1 MGGSRSGRIAGVQTD
16 FRDAVEAKDLTR
28 VEQLLADDVVFRS
41 PAVHKP
47 YVGKQA
53 TMVILTAVT
62 RVFEDFRYTRVVE
75 GPRDHV
81 LVFEARVGDRQV
93 EGADFLHL
101 DDQGRID
108 DFRVMV
114 RPLSGLNALVE
125 AMGAAI
131 PEVAREL
138 GLDGG

>member
-1 MGGSRSGRIAGVQTD
+1 MNE
-16 FRDAVEAKDLTR
+16 FREAVESGDPAR
-28 VEQLLADDVVFRS
+28 VEALLADDVVFRS

-47 YVGKQA
+47 YEGKQTTA
-53 TMVILTAVT
+53 VILRAVT

-75 GPRDHV
+75 GERDQV

-101 DDQGRID
+101 DEAGLVD

-114 RPLSGLNALVE
+114 RPLSGLQAVVD
-125 AMGAAI
+125 AMARAI
-131 PEVAREL
+131 PEVMREL
-138 GLDGG
+138 GLQE